1 MMRRA
6 ADAGFVLVNALV
18 LVAAMTAA
26 AVFLLARAEGGR
38 ARLEA
43 GQHEQVLRHGLDA
56 VEALSRSIL
65 NRDLL
70 VGSID
75 STEDAWNAPLRDV
88 ALERGRVSGQII
100 DQQSLFNINWL
111 ADTQN
116 ERATEAFD
124 ALLARLG
131 LSALI
136 GDRIAAFVSP
146 TGPSNRQSYRA
157 LSPSVAPLGGAI
169 LMRDQ
174 LGMIPEI
181 APRDLERLLP
191 FITVLPPGSKMNL
204 NTAIEPVL
212 AAVLPQIPTARLP
225 VLVQRRASDPYTSV
239 EDFMLDAGVSIDPDA
254 DPDAVDPT
262 AFSIG
267 SNWFEAQISATEG
280 NRNAQRR
287 VLLRREST
295 QDGTQVEWRVSN
307 Y

>member
-1 MMRRA
+1 MTRRA
-6 ADAGFVLVNALV
+6 GDAGFVLVNALV

-56 VEALSRSIL
+56 VEALSRAIL

-70 VGSID
+70 AGPID
-75 STEDAWNAPLRDV
+75 STEDAWNTPLRDV

-116 ERATEAFD
+116 DRTKEAFD
-124 ALLARLG
+124 TLLTQLG
-131 LSALI
+131 LSPLM
-136 GDRIAAFVSP
+136 GEKIAAFVSP
-146 TGPSNRQSYRA
+146 NGPSNRQSYRA
-157 LSPSVAPLGGAI
+157 LSPPVAPLGGAI
-169 LMRDQ
+169 LMLDQ
-174 LGMIPEI
+174 LAMIPEI

-191 FITVLPPGSKMNL
+191 FITVLPSTSKMNV
-204 NTAIEPVL
+204 NTAVAPVL
-212 AAVLPQIPTARLP
+212 AAMVPEIPTARIR
-225 VLVQRRASDPYTSV
+225 VLVQRRASDPYASV
-239 EDFMLDAGVSIDPDA
+239 EDFMLDGGVSTDPDA
-254 DPDAVDPT
+254 DPDAVDPA

-267 SNWFEAQISATEG
+267 SNWFEVQITASAG
-280 NRNAQRR
+280 DRNAQRR